1 MYSPANMGIVWL
13 VSISIYWLGCMDQPQ
28 TAKLSQNED
37 HALIPSRLLSEE
49 DLLSEELLSFRIN
62 KRQALPIYLQIAEKI
77 EAVLGRHSILTRTL
91 LPPERV
97 ICEHLGISKMTL
109 RQAYGVLA
117 RKGCIE
123 AQRGV
128 GTFVLGPRI
137 EKHISGMLSFSE
149 EVKARGCT
157 PSSRLIRLTTTPVN
171 HDAQKFFCMLEGED
185 VYEITRLRFSDEV
198 PLAIEVVQ
206 LPRKLFHGIER
217 FQWQTESLYSVMD
230 RHYGV
235 KLSRCCSEILAA
247 PADKNQAKLL
257 NLRAGSPLL
266 VINRKSHSTEG
277 VPVEFSTTYYP
288 GSRYIA
294 SFIATR

>member
-1 MYSPANMGIVWL
+1 
-13 VSISIYWLGCMDQPQ
+13 MDQPQ
-28 TAKLSQNED
+28 AAKLSQDEE
-37 HALIPSRLLSEE
+37 HALIPSQELSDE

-62 KRQALPIYLQIAEKI
+62 KRHSLPIYRQIAEKI
-77 EAVLGRHSILTRTL
+77 ASVLGRHSIVTGTL

-117 RKGCIE
+117 SKGCIE

-137 EKHISGMLSFSE
+137 EKQISGMLSFSE

-157 PSSRLIRLTTTPVN
+157 PSSRLISLTTIPVS
-171 HDAQKFFCMLEGED
+171 HDARRFLCLREGEE
-185 VYEITRLRFSDEV
+185 VYEMTRLRFSDEL

-206 LPRKLFHGIER
+206 LPQKLFRGIER
-217 FQWQTESLYSVMD
+217 FQWETESLYNVMD

-247 PADKNQAKLL
+247 PADKDQAKLL
-257 NLRAGSPLL
+257 NLRVGSPLL

-277 VPVEFSTTYYP
+277 MPVELSTTYYP